1 MTACPHCGAKLETPL
16 GCGACQLPLEVTS
29 DLDLFAALGLDPSV
43 TLDVEA
49 LKAKHL
55 EISRW
60 IHPDYFAASPELRAL
75 AETNTGHLNTALKAL
90 EQPMRRADH
99 LVKNLDGPS
108 ESEVKDMP
116 QVFLMEVLE
125 WNEALEEARAS
136 DPGSAQREAAFGLK
150 PDLEAQRS
158 ERIAAITKLLDP
170 LPDSGSEDLTT
181 ARREL
186 NAVRYLDRALGE
198 LESLRLADAEAR

>member
-1 MTACPHCGAKLETPL
+1 MPAELPPGQRHTPAHMVIEEFL
-16 GCGACQLPLEVTS
+16 GIRGGINFIVGSSE
-29 DLDLFAALGLDPSV
+29 LDRGRV
-43 TLDVEA
+43 TLDLDPAAESDA
-49 LKAKHL
+49 LT
-55 EISRW
+55 
-60 IHPDYFAASPELRAL
+60 ELRAL
-75 AETNTGHLNTALKAL
+75 AEANTGHLNGALKSL
-90 EQPMRRADH
+90 KEPLRRADH
-99 LVKNLDGPS
+99 LVRSLGGPD
-108 ESEVKDMP
+108 EAEVKDMP
-116 QVFLMEVLE
+116 QEFLLEVLE

-198 LESLRLADAEAR
+198 LESLRLADAEDR